1 MPSELMARLNRGGSS
16 IEISYLVNLTN
27 DKNKIV
33 KKNVRGKSVVALD
46 DIKIV
51 DYYFDN
57 AGKLDET
64 KCRILHENYGWVILT
79 ESYEEIS
86 KLKMDGLTVEVKGF
100 TQQPKKEIKK
110 VTNKKINTKTNGRTT
125 KRSTR
130 KNA

>member
-1 MPSELMARLNRGGSS
+1 MSLRFMARLNRGGSS

-27 DKNKIV
+27 DKNKII
-33 KKNVRGKSVVALD
+33 KKNVKGKSVVALD

-57 AGKLDET
+57 DGKLDET

-86 KLKMDGLTVEVKGF
+86 KLKMDGLTIEVKGF
-100 TQQPKKEIKK
+100 TQPVKQVKK

>member
-1 MPSELMARLNRGGSS
+1 MARLNRGGSS
-16 IEISYLVNLTN
+16 IEISYIVNLTN
-27 DKNKIV
+27 DKEKII
-33 KKNVRGKSVVALD
+33 KKNVKGKSVVALD

-57 AGKLDET
+57 DGKLDLN

-79 ESYEEIS
+79 ETYEEIS
-86 KLKMDGLTVEVKGF
+86 RYKMDGTTVEIKGF
-100 TQQPKKEIKK
+100 VQQPKKEVKK
-110 VTNKKINTKTNGRTT
+110 IINKKPIKNGRTT

>member
-1 MPSELMARLNRGGSS
+1 MSLRFMARLNRGGSS

-57 AGKLDET
+57 DGKLDET

-100 TQQPKKEIKK
+100 TQPVKQIKK